1 MSKMSPT
8 NFQTSSHECV
18 DVNFTDY
25 ASNCSTISSNKS
37 LHIRIQENSPILNT
51 DLENEKIK
59 HLELDLEVKDLEI
72 KELKTE
78 IEELLD
84 GILDMNNAM
93 NDLKIQLAQKSK
105 KNRCEICD
113 VEYYEQFSLDSHLSG
128 KRHQKKAS
136 QKTFQNSLEKI
147 SVGNQYEK
155 NLETTQEQE
164 KQSSNCFK
172 SVKDYEKQFTAE
184 KLKEEWSRYKF
195 SAVTMKI
202 GRI

>member
-1 MSKMSPT
+1 MSQISAT
-8 NFQTSSHECV
+8 NFQASSHECV
-18 DVNFTDY
+18 DVNFTDC
-25 ASNCSTISSNKS
+25 ASICSTISSNKS
-37 LHIRIQENSPILNT
+37 LHVRIQGSNPTLNT

-59 HLELDLEVKDLEI
+59 HLELDLEEKDFEI
-72 KELKTE
+72 KELKAE

-128 KRHQKKAS
+128 KRNQKKAS

-155 NLETTQEQE
+155 NLETTQEKE
-164 KQSSNCFK
+164 SSNCFK
-172 SVKDYEKQFTAE
+172 SVIKDYEKQFTAE
-184 KLKEEWSRYKF
+184 ELKEEWSKYKF
-195 SAVTMKI
+195 SAGTMKI
-202 GRI
+202 GRK

>member
-1 MSKMSPT
+1 MSQISAT
-8 NFQTSSHECV
+8 NFQASSHECV
-18 DVNFTDY
+18 DVNFTDF
-25 ASNCSTISSNKS
+25 ASICSTTISSNKS
-37 LHIRIQENSPILNT
+37 LHVRIQGGNPTLNT
-51 DLENEKIK
+51 ALENEKIK
-59 HLELDLEVKDLEI
+59 HLELDLEEKDFEI
-72 KELKTE
+72 KELKAE

-113 VEYYEQFSLDSHLSG
+113 VEYYEHFSLDSHLSG

-155 NLETTQEQE
+155 NLETTQEKE
-164 KQSSNCFK
+164 SSNCFK
-172 SVKDYEKQFTAE
+172 SVIKDYENQFTAE
-184 KLKEEWSRYKF
+184 ELKEEWSKYRF
-195 SAVTMKI
+195 SAGTMKI
-202 GRI
+202 GRK

>member
-1 MSKMSPT
+1 MSQISAT
-8 NFQTSSHECV
+8 NFQASSHECV
-18 DVNFTDY
+18 DVNFTDC
-25 ASNCSTISSNKS
+25 ASICSTISSNKS
-37 LHIRIQENSPILNT
+37 LHVRIQGSNPTLKT

-59 HLELDLEVKDLEI
+59 HLELDLKEKDFEI
-72 KELKTE
+72 KELKAE

-136 QKTFQNSLEKI
+136 QKTSQNSLEKI

-155 NLETTQEQE
+155 NLETTQEKE
-164 KQSSNCFK
+164 SSNCFK
-172 SVKDYEKQFTAE
+172 SVIKDYEKQFTAE
-184 KLKEEWSRYKF
+184 ELKEEWSKYKF
-195 SAVTMKI
+195 SAGTMKI
-202 GRI
+202 GRK